1 MPGIW
6 NVNSKCPALQKLR
19 LQVPGNV
26 TCKCP
31 SLQKLKSD
39 SRLPKKFL
47 FICSNERPLKMME
60 NALYFI
66 LKTLFILKIFK
77 FLSWHFGLVEEMAWL
92 ERQGYRKTR
101 LISKFLMSKPG

>member
-26 TCKCP
+26 TCKYP

-39 SRLPKKFL
+39 SHLPKKFL

-60 NALYFI
+60 NDLYFI
-66 LKTLFILKIFK
+66 LKTLFVLKIFK
-77 FLSWHFGLVEEMAWL
+77 FLSLHFGHGKETASL
-92 ERQGYRKTR
+92 ER
-101 LISKFLMSKPG
+101 